1 MSNDLNVNQD
11 MTILGS
17 ITAQKFI
24 SELTESITIFESG
37 STRFGDTIDDRHSL
51 TGSLNLTGSFNINN
65 YSITEVSNDT
75 TLADG
80 SSTAVLTENALKTYL
95 STETEDFQTYLRKS
109 FAHTGSFINSSTQSF
124 SAVTASAP
132 SGFSSTSK
140 EDFMFFNNGAFME
153 TDAISI
159 KQSGSLMFLFVN
171 TDSIGYDVDSN
182 DEVLQWVTFQLEQE
196 TYGINVMQVQEV
208 LRYSEIAPVPGA
220 PNYVLGI
227 INLRGNVVTVIDTR
241 LRFGLQP
248 TEVTDNSRI
257 VIIESEQQVIG
268 ILVDSVAEVV
278 YLKTSEI
285 DSAPNVGTDESARFI
300 QGVSNR
306 DGELLILV
314 DLDKMLT
321 DEEWDEISRLG

>member
-1 MSNDLNVNQD
+1 MSKDNRAIKN
-11 MTILGS
+11 
-17 ITAQKFI
+17 
-24 SELTESITIFESG
+24 
-37 STRFGDTIDDRHSL
+37 
-51 TGSLNLTGSFNINN
+51 
-65 YSITEVSNDT
+65 
-75 TLADG
+75 
-80 SSTAVLTENALKTYL
+80 
-95 STETEDFQTYLRKS
+95 
-109 FAHTGSFINSSTQSF
+109 
-124 SAVTASAP
+124 
-132 SGFSSTSK
+132 
-140 EDFMFFNNGAFME
+140 E
-153 TDAISI
+153 TD
-159 KQSGSLMFLFVN
+159 
-171 TDSIGYDVDSN
+171 VDGN

-241 LRFGLQP
+241 LRFGLQT